1 MEYIIILI
9 CLFYSPIIFLYTPC
23 KEGIIMINEVVL
35 LGKLAN
41 EPTLKET
48 NNGAK
53 IAIAVLEIEK
63 GFKNGIGVIESD
75 YVSVILWRG
84 IAEALID
91 CSKKGSIIG
100 IKGRLQSRTFETSEK
115 QRITTMEVVAEK
127 VSFLDKYIDGNKT

>member
-1 MEYIIILI
+1 
-9 CLFYSPIIFLYTPC
+9 
-23 KEGIIMINEVVL
+23 MINEVVL